1 MTPSPRD
8 SARFALTAVVPPGL
22 EEVAA
27 AELTALGVSEVRPGR
42 LQVSGRGDLATYY
55 RLHLRAR
62 LPFRLLRTLARFPC
76 GNREALAAGV
86 QAAAD
91 WERWLPPEAS
101 LRVEAS
107 GTTPALSH
115 SHYTALT
122 VKNALVDLQRQR
134 WGARSSVNLDDPDL
148 ALHLHLQHDHRTGLS
163 EAVLSLDGGGGAS
176 LHRRG
181 YRSAMGAA
189 PLKENLAAGLIA
201 LSGWDGTVPLVDP
214 MCGSGT
220 LLIEAAAM
228 ALNLPAGI
236 DQGRPRAFGFQR
248 WPDFDAALWQRELEA
263 CQPPLAS
270 SRTLPPLLGMERD
283 PEVLAQ
289 ARGNAERAG
298 VAGHVRFE
306 PGDFAELC
314 PPAGPGM
321 VVVNP
326 PYGARLGETELL
338 RELYADL
345 GQWLRQRCP
354 GWTVWLLSGNPELT
368 AALRLKASR
377 RIPVSNGGID
387 CRWLR
392 YDIRG
397 G

>member
-107 GTTPALSH
+107 GATPALSH

-236 DQGRPRAFGFQR
+236 DQGQPRAFGFQR

-263 CQPPLAS
+263 CQRPLAS

-289 ARGNAERAG
+289 AQGNAERAG
-298 VAGHVRFE
+298 VAGHVLFE

-314 PPAGPGM
+314 PPAGTGM

-338 RELYADL
+338 RELYDDL

>member
-1 MTPSPRD
+1 
-8 SARFALTAVVPPGL
+8 
-22 EEVAA
+22 
-27 AELTALGVSEVRPGR
+27 
-42 LQVSGRGDLATYY
+42 VSGRGDLATYY

-107 GTTPALSH
+107 GATPALSH

-148 ALHLHLQHDHRTGLS
+148 ALHLHLQHDRRTGLS

-228 ALNLPAGI
+228 ALDLPAGI
-236 DQGRPRAFGFQR
+236 DQGQPRAFGFQR
-248 WPDFDAALWQRELEA
+248 WPDFDAAVWQRELEA
-263 CQPPLAS
+263 CQRPLAS

-289 ARGNAERAG
+289 AQGNAERAG
-298 VAGHVRFE
+298 VAGHVLFE

-338 RELYADL
+338 RELYDDL

-354 GWTVWLLSGNPELT
+354 GWTAWLLSGNPELT

>member
-1 MTPSPRD
+1 M
-8 SARFALTAVVPPGL
+8 L
-22 EEVAA
+22 
-27 AELTALGVSEVRPGR
+27 
-42 LQVSGRGDLATYY
+42 
-55 RLHLRAR
+55 
-62 LPFRLLRTLARFPC
+62 FRS
-76 GNREALAAGV
+76 V
-86 QAAAD
+86 QAAVD
-91 WERWLPPEAS
+91 WQRWLPPEAS

-107 GTTPALSH
+107 GAIPALPH

-134 WGARSSVNLDDPDL
+134 WGARSSVDLADPDL
-148 ALHLHLQHDHRTGLS
+148 ALHLHLQHDRRSGGS
-163 EAVLSLDGGGGAS
+163 EALLSLDGGGGAS

-201 LSGWDGTVPLVDP
+201 LSGWDGSCPLVDP

-228 ALNLPAGI
+228 ALHLPAGI
-236 DQGRPRAFGFQR
+236 VQGEPRAFGFQR
-248 WPDFDAALWQRELEA
+248 WPDFDAALWRRELEA
-263 CQPPLAS
+263 CQRREATPP
-270 SRTLPPLLGMERD
+270 TLPPLLGIERD

-298 VAGHVRFE
+298 VAEYIRFE
-306 PGDFAELC
+306 QGDFGALC
-314 PPAGPGM
+314 PPAGPGL

-326 PYGARLGETELL
+326 PYGARLGEAEAL
-338 RELYADL
+338 RELYAEL
-345 GQWLRQRCP
+345 GQWLRQSCG
-354 GWTVWLLSGNPELT
+354 GWTAWLLSGNPELT
-368 AALRLKASR
+368 GALRLKASR

-392 YDIRG
+392 YEIREG
-397 G
+397 